1 MNSLKLKGSLVNWLD
16 KDEMNGVRMLD
27 MQLSYSW
34 LNSFVRNHQQSAIHE
49 FTKIE
54 RLPDKTA

>member
-16 KDEMNGVRMLD
+16 KDEMNGIRMLD

-34 LNSFVRNHQQSAIHE
+34 LNSFVRNHQ
-49 FTKIE
+49 
-54 RLPDKTA
+54 